1 MPAGLLLHVAC
12 DRDPALR
19 ISPWHISGK
28 DCTLLSCH
36 VAGSEDKKQGY
47 RRRPVSRGREKP
59 TFYNSQNLTST
70 GFFISLLVNTTRG
83 TKEKDMY
90 RVLYVDDEPALLE
103 IGRLFL
109 EQSGQVLVDV
119 ITSAPAALT
128 RMQSASYDAIVADY
142 QMPEMDGIAFLK
154 IVRTTYPELP
164 FILFTGRGR
173 EEVVI
178 EAINSGADSYLQKGG
193 DPTAQFAELLHRILI
208 AIERRQAV
216 RALKESED
224 RYRAV
229 VETQAELISRFRPD
243 GTHIFVNEAYCRYFG
258 KTAPEILGT
267 RFHPAVSVYDERA
280 IRRLLD
286 SLTLEHP
293 EATLEHAI
301 IMPDGTTRW
310 QQWNDRAIFDA
321 SGQVREYQSV
331 GRDITERKKSE
342 DALKKSQILLNEAMD
357 LARMVYWELDVRT
370 GVFMFND
377 RFFAF
382 YGTTAE
388 REGGYQ
394 VPVEVYVREF
404 VHPEDRSA
412 VTEAMKKDLDIAG
425 PRSSSQTEHRII
437 RRDGT
442 VRTLLVRY
450 AHEMGPEGTPV
461 KVYGANQDISERKT
475 AELVLV
481 ESEKKYRSLL
491 EGLYDSI
498 LVHRNTKILYLN
510 PACEKVLGYSRDAL
524 LGQSIMLLVPPEFRE
539 RVTVAVRNR
548 MAGESF
554 EPYELDLVR
563 GDGSRIS
570 VLMSGNLVDFEGAPA
585 SINLI
590 TDITA
595 RKRAETALQESE
607 KKYRAVIE
615 SIQDVFY
622 RADIRGTLTMASPSW
637 GKLLGYDTLEMGL
650 GKNIADTM
658 YYNPLQRQAFLDEI
672 NKKGFVNNYEI
683 TLKRKDGTPV
693 IVSTS
698 SHLLFDD
705 AGKIAGVEGIFHDV
719 TAQKTAEAEL
729 EKSHRFLESI
739 VQGSPV
745 PTFVIDKDHRV
756 ISWNRALEEYSGIPA
771 FDVLGVPRAWK
782 AFYQVD
788 RPCLADLII
797 SARPDEIARLY
808 RGKYAPSRLIEG
820 AYEATDF
827 FPRMKGGTWLF
838 FTAAPI
844 RDADGTVIGAI
855 EVLQDV
861 TAIRKR
867 EDDHP
872 GRS

>member
-1 MPAGLLLHVAC
+1 ML
-12 DRDPALR
+12 
-19 ISPWHISGK
+19 I
-28 DCTLLSCH
+28 
-36 VAGSEDKKQGY
+36 
-47 RRRPVSRGREKP
+47 
-59 TFYNSQNLTST
+59 
-70 GFFISLLVNTTRG
+70 NTTHG

-90 RVLYVDDEPALLE
+90 RVLYVDDEPGLLE
-103 IGRLFL
+103 ICKLFL

-128 RMQSASYDAIVADY
+128 RMQSARYDAIVSDY
-142 QMPEMDGIAFLK
+142 QMPGMDGIAFLK
-154 IVRTTYPELP
+154 ILRKTYPDLP
-164 FILFTGRGR
+164 FVLFTGRGR

-229 VETQAELISRFRPD
+229 VEAQTELISRFRPD

-258 KTAPEILGT
+258 KTASEILGT
-267 RFHPAVSVYDERA
+267 RFHPVVSLEDKRA
-280 IRRLLD
+280 IRRHLD
-286 SLTLEHP
+286 SLTPEHP
-293 EATLEHAI
+293 EATMEHAFL
-301 IMPDGTTRW
+301 MPDGKTRW

-331 GRDITERKKSE
+331 GRDITGRKKSD

-357 LARMVYWELDVRT
+357 LAQMVYWELDVRT
-370 GVFMFND
+370 WVFTFND

-394 VPVEVYVREF
+394 MPVEVYLREF
-404 VHPEDRSA
+404 VHPEDLPA
-412 VTEAMKKDLDIAG
+412 VNETIKKNLPITD
-425 PRSSSQTEHRII
+425 PRLSFQIEHRIV

-442 VRTLLVRY
+442 VRTIHVRS
-450 AHEMGPEGTPV
+450 APEMGAEGTPV
-461 KVYGANQDISERKT
+461 KMYGANQDITERKN
-475 AELVLV
+475 AERELVA
-481 ESEKKYRSLL
+481 SEKKYRSLL
-491 EGLYDSI
+491 EGLYASI
-498 LVHRNTKILYLN
+498 LVHQDTKILYVN
-510 PACEKVLGYSRDAL
+510 PACEKVLGYSRDVL
-524 LGQSIMLLVPPEFRE
+524 LGQSIMILVPPEVRE
-539 RVTVAVRNR
+539 MVTGAVRKR
-548 MAGESF
+548 MAGKTF
-554 EPYELDLVR
+554 EPYELDLIR
-563 GDGSRIS
+563 RDGSRIP
-570 VLMSGNLVDFEGAPA
+570 VLMSGNLVDFEGSPA

-590 TDITA
+590 IDISA
-595 RKRAETALQESE
+595 RKRAEQALQESE

-622 RADIRGTLTMASPSW
+622 RADTEGNLVMASPSVAT
-637 GKLLGYDTLEMGL
+637 LLGYDTLEECL
-650 GKNIADTM
+650 GKNIAETI
-658 YYNPLQRQAFLDEI
+658 YFYPAERQAFLDEI
-672 NKKGFVNNYEI
+672 NRKGSVKNYEVMV
-683 TLKRKDGTPV
+683 KHKDGTPL
-693 IVSTS
+693 IISTS
-698 SHLLFDD
+698 SHLLSDD
-705 AGKIAGVEGIFHDV
+705 AGKVTGVEGILRDI
-719 TAQKTAEAEL
+719 TAQKTAEAGL
-729 EKSHRFLESI
+729 DKSHRFRESI

-771 FDVLGVPRAWK
+771 ADVLGVPNAWK

-788 RPCLADLII
+788 RPCLADLIV
-797 SARPDEIARLY
+797 SARTDEIARLY
-808 RGKYAPSRLIEG
+808 RGKYAPSCLIEG

-844 RDADGTVIGAI
+844 RDLDGTVIGAV

-861 TAIRKR
+861 TAIKKR

>member
-1 MPAGLLLHVAC
+1 MVPAASAFPGHGGASAVLPFL
-12 DRDPALR
+12 
-19 ISPWHISGK
+19 I
-28 DCTLLSCH
+28 
-36 VAGSEDKKQGY
+36 
-47 RRRPVSRGREKP
+47 RRRSVPSPGDVTIPHFIIFNIPQDPVSLYP
-59 TFYNSQNLTST
+59 T
-70 GFFISLLVNTTRG
+70 LVNTTHG

-90 RVLYVDDEPALLE
+90 RVLYVDDEPGLLE
-103 IGRLFL
+103 IGRIFL
-109 EQSGQVLVDV
+109 ERSGQVLVDV

-154 IVRTTYPELP
+154 NLRKTYPDLP

-229 VETQAELISRFRPD
+229 VEAQTELISRFRPD

-258 KTAPEILGT
+258 KTASEILGT
-267 RFHPAVSVYDERA
+267 RFHPAVSAEDERA
-280 IRRLLD
+280 IRRHLD
-286 SLTLEHP
+286 SLKPEHP
-293 EATLEHAI
+293 GATMEHAI
-301 IMPDGTTRW
+301 LMPDGKTRW

-331 GRDITERKKSE
+331 GRDITERKKND

-357 LARMVYWELDVRT
+357 LAQMVYWEMDVRT
-370 GVFMFND
+370 GVFTFND

-382 YGTTAE
+382 CGTTAE

-394 VPVEVYVREF
+394 VPAEIYVREF
-404 VHPEDRSA
+404 VHPEDRPA
-412 VTEAMKKDLDIAG
+412 VTGVIQKNRTITD
-425 PRSSSQTEHRII
+425 PRSSSQMEHRII

-442 VRTLLVRY
+442 VRTIHVRY
-450 AHEMGPEGTPV
+450 AIEMGAEGTSV
-461 KVYGANQDISERKT
+461 KLYGANQDITERKN
-475 AELVLV
+475 AERELV

-491 EGLYDSI
+491 EGLYESI
-498 LVHRNTKILYLN
+498 LVHRDTKILYVN

-524 LGQSIMLLVPPEFRE
+524 LGQSILLLVPPEFQE
-539 RVTVAVRNR
+539 MVTGAVRKR
-548 MAGESF
+548 MAGKTF
-554 EPYELDLVR
+554 EPYELDLIR
-563 GDGSRIS
+563 RDGSRIP

-590 TDITA
+590 IDISA

-622 RADIRGTLTMASPSW
+622 RTDTRGNLTMASPSL
-637 GKLLGYDTLEMGL
+637 GKLLGYDTLEECL
-650 GKNIADTM
+650 GKNIAETM
-658 YYNPLQRQAFLDEI
+658 YYDPLQRQAFLDEI
-672 NKKGFVNNYEI
+672 HRNGSVTNYEVMV
-683 TLKRKDGTPV
+683 KRKDGTSLV
-693 IVSTS
+693 VSTS
-698 SHLLFDD
+698 SHLLADD
-705 AGKIAGVEGIFHDV
+705 SGKVIGVEGIFRDI
-719 TAQKTAEAEL
+719 TAQKTAEADL
-729 EKSHRFLESI
+729 EKSHRFLEAI

-771 FDVLGVPRAWK
+771 ADVLGVPKAWK

-788 RPCLADLII
+788 RPCLADLIV
-797 SARPDEIARLY
+797 SARTDEIARLY
-808 RGKYAPSRLIEG
+808 RGKYAPSRLNEG

-827 FPRMKGGTWLF
+827 FPCMKGGTWLF

-844 RDADGTVIGAI
+844 RDADGTVIGAV

-861 TAIRKR
+861 TALQKK
-867 EDDHP
+867 DDDRP